1 MQSATGEVQEEDE
14 GRLHGGS
21 FMVCLKMNRIG
32 GARLKARIS
41 GKKNMNTGMGLG
53 WHESCSRASE

>member
-21 FMVCLKMNRIG
+21 FMVCLKTNR
-32 GARLKARIS
+32 
-41 GKKNMNTGMGLG
+41 MGEG
-53 WHESCSRASE
+53 QG